1 MLKAITRTVGVF
13 GTILAAGYVA
23 KRYFGWDS
31 DSLVNQAKDKLSD
44 FTGQAK
50 NFQPP
55 SKGNAKSSAI

>member
-13 GTILAAGYVA
+13 GSMYLASYVA

-31 DSLVNQAKDKLSD
+31 DSLVNQAKDKLND
-44 FTGQAK
+44 FTGQTK

-55 SKGNAKSSAI
+55 SKKSSNAI